1 MKVVYL
7 HILFLLLAAN
17 AFSQDVL
24 KEAQKIRD
32 IEQAQQFADKTPQIV
47 FGFLHDE
54 MNNEDYDS
62 RKKNL
67 NSGDTYKSGG
77 YHVVVVAEGSKD
89 IYRFRLLTIT
99 NQNMP
104 NAKDQVE
111 KLLKEINEGASY
123 EKAFEKYAE
132 NNGPD
137 KQVYGDVGWV
147 DLDYFV
153 DDFSDAVAN
162 RKKGDRFVAGDD
174 ARGWHN
180 LVEMTHKPKKK
191 KGHFVLLIPNSNQQS
206 YFESIDHAKN
216 IAKLNSREELF
227 NYAQKYPGDVMI
239 QLLNSK
245 SNKQLYNS
253 LAIHKER
260 DFSREEVLSDG
271 QTSYRHILDTT
282 VELFSIQYVYLNGA
296 EMSRETRTEAIHDI
310 YDQFHSNVPFD
321 SIVEQYWPDNNGLSK
336 LQDIEGALLAPDL
349 VEKVRS
355 TTVGQLFVARVG
367 QSYFLGVPLEKPKK
381 VPAFL
386 VISYPNL
393 TEE

>member
-1 MKVVYL
+1 MRVVFL
-7 HILFLLLAAN
+7 HILLLLIASN

-24 KEAQKIRD
+24 QEAQQIRD
-32 IEQAQQFADKTPQIV
+32 LEQAQQLADNNPQVV
-47 FGFLHDE
+47 FGFLHNE
-54 MNNEDYDS
+54 MNNEDYS
-62 RKKNL
+62 RREKDL
-67 NSGDTYKSGG
+67 NPGDTYTSGN
-77 YHVVVVAEGSKD
+77 YHVVVIAEGAKE

-99 NQNMP
+99 NQKTP
-104 NAKDQVE
+104 NAKDKVE
-111 KLLKEINEGASY
+111 KLLKEINAGASY
-123 EKAFEKYAE
+123 EKAFEQYAE

-137 KQVYGDVGWV
+137 KEVYGDVGWV

-153 DDFSDAVAN
+153 DDFSKVVAN

-191 KGHFVLLIPNSNQQS
+191 NGHFVLLIPKSDQQS
-206 YFESIDHAKN
+206 YFESINHAKN
-216 IAKLNSREELF
+216 IAKLDSREELF

-245 SNKQLYNS
+245 SNAELYNS
-253 LAIHKER
+253 LAIRKDR
-260 DFSREEVLSDG
+260 DFSKEEVLTDG

-282 VELFSIQYVYLNGA
+282 VELFSIQYVYLNGS

-310 YDQFHSNVPFD
+310 YDQFHNNVPFD
-321 SIVEQYWPDNNGLSK
+321 TIVAQYWPDNNGLSK

-349 VEKVRS
+349 VEKVRT

-393 TEE
+393 MEE